1 MNKPLS
7 HVSAASAQRGL
18 TLIELLI
25 SIGIAAV
32 LMVGSFF
39 GYRLIFTA
47 KSQNE
52 VRLLTQAGS
61 CMVQSFSTRLDFT
74 GANAQWAAE
83 AGCFPER
90 NIKGTGKKI
99 QIIDAHGKEI
109 KIASAEGPMNEAN
122 MAIEFTI
129 PGQLKKE
136 ACIQTVMG
144 LIPTVARLTVNGK
157 LVKQFDGSLSMDAIA
172 PNCAQ
177 KTNSIV
183 FDMTK

>member
-83 AGCFPER
+83 AGCFPEG
-90 NIKGTGKKI
+90 NIKDDGKAI
-99 QIIDAHGKEI
+99 QIIDAHGKAIGI
-109 KIASAEGPMNEAN
+109 KSAPGPMEQAD

-136 ACIQTVMG
+136 ACIQTAMG
-144 LIPTVARLTVNGK
+144 LLPTVGRL
-157 LVKQFDGSLSMDAIA
+157 LVAGVAIKQFDGSLYIKEIA
-172 PNCAQ
+172 PNCA
-177 KTNSIV
+177 KKENAIV